1 MMSQLKQ
8 TLTSI
13 KWGKVLFFLLIVK
26 PVVLIALGLNLVNRK
41 GLPKNGPAILAA
53 NHTSHLDTLVLMS
66 LYPLSQL
73 HRVRPVAAADYFLKN
88 KWVAWFSI
96 NCLDIIPIER
106 DGKVAR
112 EELFKGCFDAL
123 ENQQIIVFFPEG
135 TRSLT
140 EEREFKLKRG
150 IHCLIQRYPDTKVIP
165 IILHGLGKA
174 LPKGEALLVP
184 FNCDVIVGD
193 EMTHGDDVNEYL
205 ANLTAQYESLLTQCI
220 TNGKMVKSEEDQ
232 QTPDH

>member
-1 MMSQLKQ
+1 MSSLKEKIF
-8 TLTSI
+8 SI
-13 KWGKVLFFLLIVK
+13 KWAKVLFFLIVVK

-41 GLPKNGPAILAA
+41 SLPSDGPAILAA

-73 HRVRPVAAADYFLKN
+73 HRVRPVAAADYFMKN
-88 KWVAWFSI
+88 KWIAWFSTH
-96 NCLDIIPIER
+96 CLDIIPIAR
-106 DGKVAR
+106 DGKVER
-112 EELFKGCFDAL
+112 EELFKGCYEAL
-123 ENQQIIVFFPEG
+123 KNKQIIVFFPEG

-150 IHCLIQRYPDTKVIP
+150 IHYLVQRFPETKVIP

-184 FNCDVIVGD
+184 FNCDVIVGE

-205 ANLTAQYESLLTQCI
+205 ASLTAQYESLLTQRI
-220 TNGKMVKSEEDQ
+220 TR
-232 QTPDH
+232 

>member
-1 MMSQLKQ
+1 MSSFKQ
-8 TLTSI
+8 KLMSI
-13 KWGKVLFFLLIVK
+13 KWAKILFFMLVVK
-26 PVVLIALGLNLVNRK
+26 PVVLIALGLNISNRRS
-41 GLPKNGPAILAA
+41 LPKNGPAIVAA

-88 KWVAWFSI
+88 KWIAWFSH
-96 NCLDIIPIER
+96 NCLDIIPIAR
-106 DGKVAR
+106 DGKVER
-112 EELFKGCFDAL
+112 EELFQGCYEAL

-150 IHCLIQRYPDTKVIP
+150 IYHLVQQYPATQVVP
-165 IILHGLGKA
+165 VILHGLGKA

-184 FNCDVIVGD
+184 FNCDVVIG
-193 EMTHGDDVNEYL
+193 EAISQRDVDADQYL
-205 ANLTAQYESLLTQCI
+205 AELTTQYEDLLTQCI
-220 TNGKMVKSEEDQ
+220 TR
-232 QTPDH
+232 

>member
-1 MMSQLKQ
+1 MSSIKQ
-8 TLTSI
+8 KVISI
-13 KWGKVLFFLLIVK
+13 KWAKILFFMIVVK

-41 GLPKNGPAILAA
+41 GLPKDGPAILAA

-73 HRVRPVAAADYFLKN
+73 HRVRPVAAADYFMKN
-88 KWVAWFSI
+88 KWIAWFSTR
-96 NCLDIIPIER
+96 CLDIIPIAR
-106 DGKVAR
+106 DGKVER
-112 EELFKGCFDAL
+112 EELFKGCYEAL
-123 ENQQIIVFFPEG
+123 GNKQIVVFFPEG

-150 IHCLIQRYPDTKVIP
+150 IHHLVQRYPETKVIP
-165 IILHGLGKA
+165 VILHGLGKA

-193 EMTHGDDVNEYL
+193 EMPHDDDVNEYL
-205 ANLTAQYESLLTQCI
+205 AGLTAQYESLLTQRI
-220 TNGKMVKSEEDQ
+220 TR
-232 QTPDH
+232 

>member
-1 MMSQLKQ
+1 M
-8 TLTSI
+8 
-13 KWGKVLFFLLIVK
+13 KWGKILFFMIVVK
-26 PVVLIALGLNLVNRK
+26 PLVLIALGLNITHRRN
-41 GLPKNGPAILAA
+41 LPQHGPAILAA

-88 KWVAWFSI
+88 KWIAWFSTH
-96 NCLDIIPIER
+96 CLDIIPIER
-106 DGKVAR
+106 DGKIDR
-112 EELFKGCFDAL
+112 DELFQGCYEAL

-150 IHCLIQRYPDTKVIP
+150 IHHLVQQYPSTMVVP
-165 IILHGLGKA
+165 IILRGLGKA

-184 FNCDVIVGD
+184 FNCDVIIG
-193 EMTHGDDVNEYL
+193 ETMKKNDDVSADEYL
-205 ANLTAQYESLLTQCI
+205 ARLTEEYENLLTHCI
-220 TNGKMVKSEEDQ
+220 TR
-232 QTPDH
+232 

>member
-1 MMSQLKQ
+1 MKNKIKSMG
-8 TLTSI
+8 SI
-13 KWGKVLFFLLIVK
+13 KWGKILFFLLVVK
-26 PVVLIALGLNLVNRK
+26 PIVLIALGLNLVNRR
-41 GLPKNGPAILAA
+41 GLPKKGPAILAA

-73 HRVRPVAAADYFLKN
+73 HRVRPVAAADYFFKN
-88 KWVAWFSI
+88 KWITWFSI
-96 NCLDIIPIER
+96 NCLDIIPISR
-106 DGKVAR
+106 NTRVTR
-112 EELFKGCFDAL
+112 EKLFQGCYDAL
-123 ENQQIIVFFPEG
+123 ENQEIIVFFPEG

-150 IHCLIQRYPDTKVIP
+150 IHHLLQQYPNTTVVP

-193 EMTHGDDVNEYL
+193 PVVYNKNANEYL
-205 ANLTAQYESLLTQCI
+205 ANLTVQYEELLTRCI
-220 TNGKMVKSEEDQ
+220 TRYI
-232 QTPDH
+232 

>member
-1 MMSQLKQ
+1 MTSINSSPLKQ
-8 TLTSI
+8 LTSI
-13 KWGKVLFFLLIVK
+13 KWGKILFFLIVVK
-26 PVVLIALGLNLVNRK
+26 PVVLIAPGLNIINRQK
-41 GLPKNGPAILAA
+41 LPTNGPAILAA

-88 KWVAWFSI
+88 KWIAWFSTH
-96 NCLDIIPIER
+96 CLDIIPIER
-106 DGKVAR
+106 DGKIAR
-112 EELFKGCFDAL
+112 EELFQGCYQAL

-150 IHCLIQRYPDTKVIP
+150 IHHLVQHYPDTTVVP
-165 IILHGLGKA
+165 IILRGLGKA

-184 FNCDVIVGD
+184 FNCDVIIGEPLAHQD
-193 EMTHGDDVNEYL
+193 GADEYL
-205 ANLTAQYESLLTQCI
+205 ANLSAQYEALLTQCI
-220 TNGKMVKSEEDQ
+220 TG
-232 QTPDH
+232 